1 MIKLVGNK
9 GKLIN
14 SDYKRWTLLSITLAL
29 FIFLPIGTIIYKTIF
44 NNSSSIKYLFETLL
58 IEYSINTVYLVLL
71 TSFFSLIFG
80 IFPAWF
86 ISIYKFKGRK
96 FYDLFL
102 FLPLAIPTYIMAFTY
117 GDFLSY
123 TGPIQTFF
131 RNNFNEIYYLFN
143 KDYLQIEI
151 LAIILGLALYPYIY
165 SVSRVSFSLI
175 GLNYINLSKNLGL
188 SSLKTFVKIIL
199 PLSSPAIFSGLFLV
213 IMEVLNEYGAVKYF
227 GVNTYTT
234 GIFRAWFSMNDI
246 SSAIILA
253 LILMLLV
260 FFLFFL
266 EKNYHSKYKFN
277 YSSNTKIQNL
287 SEVSLVKKVIIHITC
302 LIPFL
307 LGFIIP
313 LFYTINNSISIYH
326 KTDFEN
332 LIQLTSNSIYVSF
345 IAAVLIV
352 ILALFFQY
360 TEKISKS
367 KINNFVSQLI
377 SLGYAIPGAVIA
389 LALIIFFSGINKLF
403 PSIYL
408 LGSLYILIYALIVR
422 FLAVGKS
429 PIKSSFEKHPESFD
443 DTAKN
448 LGLGPFKILQKIH
461 LPINLSALIIAFIVT
476 FVDLMKELP
485 ITLILRPFNFDT
497 LATQTYEFAIEEML
511 KESSIYSLIII
522 LIGCL
527 FLFILKNI
535 INNFSNAS

>member
-9 GKLIN
+9 SEFIN
-14 SDYKRWTLLSITLAL
+14 SDYKKWTLLSITLGL
-29 FIFLPIGTIIYKTIF
+29 FIFLPITTIVYKTIF
-44 NNSSSIKYLFETLL
+44 NNSVSLKYLLETLL
-58 IEYSINTVYLVLL
+58 LEYSLNTIYLVLL

-86 ISIYKFKGRK
+86 ISMYKFKGRQ
-96 FYDLFL
+96 FYDLVL

-117 GDFLSY
+117 GDILSY
-123 TGPIQTFF
+123 TGPIQSYI
-131 RNNFNEIYYLFN
+131 RNNFSEIYYLFN
-143 KDYLQIEI
+143 KDFLQIEI

-175 GLNYINLSKNLGL
+175 GSNYLNLSKTLGL
-188 SSLKTFVKIIL
+188 SSFKTFIKIIL

-253 LILMLLV
+253 FILMLIV
-260 FFLFFL
+260 FLLFFL
-266 EKNYHSKYKFN
+266 EKKYHSKYKFN

-287 SEVSLVKKVIIHITC
+287 SETSLLNSILINLTC

-307 LGFIIP
+307 FGFMIP
-313 LFYTINNSISIYH
+313 LLFIINNSIGIFD
-326 KTDFEN
+326 KTDFQN
-332 LIQLTSNSIYVSF
+332 LIELTSNSIYISF
-345 IAAVLIV
+345 ISAILIV
-352 ILALFFQY
+352 IIALFFQY

-367 KINNFVSQLI
+367 KINNFLSQLI
-377 SLGYAIPGAVIA
+377 SLGYAIPGAVVA

-408 LGSLYILIYALIVR
+408 LGSLYLLIYALIVR

-429 PIKSSFEKHPESFD
+429 PIKSSLEKHPESFD

-511 KESSIYSLIII
+511 KDSSIYSLLII

-527 FLFILKNI
+527 FLFILKNL
-535 INNFSNAS
+535 INSLSNAS

>member
-9 GKLIN
+9 SEFIN
-14 SDYKRWTLLSITLAL
+14 SDYKKWTLLSIILGL
-29 FIFLPIGTIIYKTIF
+29 FIFLPITTIVYKTIF
-44 NNSSSIKYLFETLL
+44 NNSVSLKYLLETLL
-58 IEYSINTVYLVLL
+58 LEYSLNTIYLVLL

-86 ISIYKFKGRK
+86 ISIYKFKGRQ
-96 FYDLFL
+96 FYDLVL

-117 GDFLSY
+117 GDILSY
-123 TGPIQTFF
+123 TGPIQSYI
-131 RNNFNEIYYLFN
+131 RNNFSEIYYLFN
-143 KDYLQIEI
+143 KDFLQIEI

-175 GLNYINLSKNLGL
+175 GSNYLNLSKTLGL
-188 SSLKTFVKIIL
+188 SSFKTFIKIIL

-253 LILMLLV
+253 FILMLIV
-260 FFLFFL
+260 FLLFFL
-266 EKNYHSKYKFN
+266 EKKYHSKYKFN

-287 SEVSLVKKVIIHITC
+287 SETSLLNSILINLTC

-307 LGFIIP
+307 FGFMIP
-313 LFYTINNSISIYH
+313 LFFIINNSIGIFD
-326 KTDFEN
+326 KTDFHN
-332 LIQLTSNSIYVSF
+332 LIELTSNSIYISF
-345 IAAVLIV
+345 ISAILIV
-352 ILALFFQY
+352 IIALFFQY

-367 KINNFVSQLI
+367 KINNFLSQLI
-377 SLGYAIPGAVIA
+377 SLGYAIPGAVVA
-389 LALIIFFSGINKLF
+389 LALIIFFSGINNLF

-429 PIKSSFEKHPESFD
+429 PIKSSLEKHPESFD

-448 LGLGPFKILQKIH
+448 LGLSPFKILQKIH
-461 LPINLSALIIAFIVT
+461 LPINFSALIIAFIVT

-511 KESSIYSLIII
+511 KESSIYSLLII

-527 FLFILKNI
+527 FLFILKNL
-535 INNFSNAS
+535 INSLSNAS

>member
-1 MIKLVGNK
+1 MIIYTHNDCLKKFNGHAHPEKKERLESI
-9 GKLIN
+9 IN
-14 SDYKRWTLLSITLAL
+14 S
-29 FIFLPIGTIIYKTIF
+29 
-44 NNSSSIKYLFETLL
+44 IK
-58 IEYSINTVYLVLL
+58 
-71 TSFFSLIFG
+71 
-80 IFPAWF
+80 
-86 ISIYKFKGRK
+86 
-96 FYDLFL
+96 
-102 FLPLAIPTYIMAFTY
+102 
-117 GDFLSY
+117 
-123 TGPIQTFF
+123 
-131 RNNFNEIYYLFN
+131 
-143 KDYLQIEI
+143 
-151 LAIILGLALYPYIY
+151 
-165 SVSRVSFSLI
+165 
-175 GLNYINLSKNLGL
+175 
-188 SSLKTFVKIIL
+188 
-199 PLSSPAIFSGLFLV
+199 
-213 IMEVLNEYGAVKYF
+213 
-227 GVNTYTT
+227 
-234 GIFRAWFSMNDI
+234 
-246 SSAIILA
+246 
-253 LILMLLV
+253 
-260 FFLFFL
+260 
-266 EKNYHSKYKFN
+266 
-277 YSSNTKIQNL
+277 SSNTKIQNL

-461 LPINLSALIIAFIVT
+461 LPINLSSIQQF
-476 FVDLMKELP
+476 
-485 ITLILRPFNFDT
+485 LILGGSHDLIYPCFNK
-497 LATQTYEFAIEEML
+497 L
-511 KESSIYSLIII
+511 
-522 LIGCL
+522 
-527 FLFILKNI
+527 
-535 INNFSNAS
+535 

>member
-1 MIKLVGNK
+1 M
-9 GKLIN
+9 
-14 SDYKRWTLLSITLAL
+14 
-29 FIFLPIGTIIYKTIF
+29 
-44 NNSSSIKYLFETLL
+44 
-58 IEYSINTVYLVLL
+58 
-71 TSFFSLIFG
+71 
-80 IFPAWF
+80 
-86 ISIYKFKGRK
+86 YKFKGRR
-96 FYDLFL
+96 FYDLVL

-117 GDFLSY
+117 GDILSY
-123 TGPIQTFF
+123 TGPIQSYV
-131 RNNFNEIYYLFN
+131 RNNFSEIYYLFN
-143 KDYLQIEI
+143 KDFLQIEI

-175 GLNYINLSKNLGL
+175 GSNYLNLSKSLGL
-188 SSLKTFVKIIL
+188 SSFKTFIKIIL

-253 LILMLLV
+253 FILMFIV
-260 FFLFFL
+260 FLLFFL
-266 EKNYHSKYKFN
+266 EKKYHSKYKFN

-287 SEVSLVKKVIIHITC
+287 SETSLFNSILINLTC

-307 LGFIIP
+307 FGFMIP
-313 LFYTINNSISIYH
+313 LLFIINNSIGVFH
-326 KTDFEN
+326 KTDFQN
-332 LIQLTSNSIYVSF
+332 LIELTSNSIFISF
-345 IAAVLIV
+345 ISAILIV
-352 ILALFFQY
+352 IIALFFQY

-367 KINNFVSQLI
+367 KINNFLSQLI
-377 SLGYAIPGAVIA
+377 SLGYAIPGAVVA

-408 LGSLYILIYALIVR
+408 LGSLYLLIYALIVR

-429 PIKSSFEKHPESFD
+429 PIKSSLEKHPESFD
-443 DTAKN
+443 DTGKN

-511 KESSIYSLIII
+511 KESSIYSLLII

-527 FLFILKNI
+527 FLFILKNL
-535 INNFSNAS
+535 INSLSNAS

>member
-1 MIKLVGNK
+1 MIKLAGNK
-9 GKLIN
+9 SEFIN
-14 SDYKRWTLLSITLAL
+14 SDYKKWTLFSIILGL
-29 FIFLPIGTIIYKTIF
+29 FIFLPITTIVYKTIF
-44 NNSSSIKYLFETLL
+44 NNSVSLKYLLETLL
-58 IEYSINTVYLVLL
+58 LEYSLNTIYLVFL

-86 ISIYKFKGRK
+86 ISMYKFKGRQ
-96 FYDLFL
+96 FYDLVL

-117 GDFLSY
+117 GDILSY
-123 TGPIQTFF
+123 TGPIQSYI
-131 RNNFNEIYYLFN
+131 RNNFSEIYYLFN
-143 KDYLQIEI
+143 KDFLQIEI

-175 GLNYINLSKNLGL
+175 GSNYLNLSKTLGL
-188 SSLKTFVKIIL
+188 SSFKTFIKIIL

-253 LILMLLV
+253 FILMFIV
-260 FFLFFL
+260 FLLFFL
-266 EKNYHSKYKFN
+266 EKKYHSKYKFN

-287 SEVSLVKKVIIHITC
+287 SETSLLNSILINLTC

-307 LGFIIP
+307 FGFMIP
-313 LFYTINNSISIYH
+313 LFFIINNSIGIFD
-326 KTDFEN
+326 KTDFHN
-332 LIQLTSNSIYVSF
+332 LIELTSNSIYIS
-345 IAAVLIV
+345 IISAVLIV
-352 ILALFFQY
+352 IIALFFQY

-367 KINNFVSQLI
+367 KINNFLSQLI
-377 SLGYAIPGAVIA
+377 SLGYAIPGAVVA
-389 LALIIFFSGINKLF
+389 LALIIFFSGINNLF

-429 PIKSSFEKHPESFD
+429 PIKSSLEKHPESFD

-448 LGLGPFKILQKIH
+448 LGLSPFKILQKIH
-461 LPINLSALIIAFIVT
+461 LPINFSALIIAFIVT

-511 KESSIYSLIII
+511 KESSIYSLLII

-527 FLFILKNI
+527 FLFILKNL
-535 INNFSNAS
+535 INSLSNAS

>member
-1 MIKLVGNK
+1 LIKLVGNK
-9 GKLIN
+9 TEFLK
-14 SDYKRWTLLSITLAL
+14 SDYKNWTLLSFIVAL
-29 FIFLPIGTIIYKTIF
+29 FILLPITTIVYKTIF
-44 NNSSSIKYLFETLL
+44 NNSFSLKYLIETLL
-58 IEYSINTVYLVLL
+58 LDYSLNTIYLVIL
-71 TSFFSLIFG
+71 TCFFSLIFG

-86 ISIYKFKGRK
+86 ISMYKFKGRK
-96 FYDLFL
+96 LYDLAL

-117 GDFLSY
+117 GDILSY
-123 TGPIQTFF
+123 TGPIQSFI
-131 RNNFNEIYYLFN
+131 RNNYSKIYFLFN
-143 KDYLQIEI
+143 KDFLQIEI
-151 LAIILGLALYPYIY
+151 LAVILALALYPYIY
-165 SVSRVSFSLI
+165 SVSRVSFSLL
-175 GLNYINLSKNLGL
+175 GSNYLDLSKTLGL
-188 SSLKTFVKIIL
+188 SSFNTFIKIIL

-227 GVNTYTT
+227 GVNTFTT

-253 LILMLLV
+253 FILMSIV
-260 FFLFFL
+260 FLLFFI
-266 EKNYHSKYKFN
+266 EKNYHSKYRFN
-277 YSSNTKIQNL
+277 YSSNTNTQNL
-287 SEVSLVKKVIIHITC
+287 SETSNINSILINLIC
-302 LIPFL
+302 FIPFF

-313 LFYTINNSISIYH
+313 FLFIINNSLKIIK
-326 KTDFEN
+326 KTDFQN
-332 LIQLTSNSIYVSF
+332 LIELTSNTIYISF
-345 IAAVLIV
+345 ISAILII

-367 KINNFVSQLI
+367 KINNIVNQLI

-408 LGSLYILIYALIVR
+408 LGSLYLLIYALIVR

-429 PIKSSFEKHPESFD
+429 PIKSSLEKHPKSFD

-511 KESSIYSLIII
+511 KESSIYSLVIIS
-522 LIGCL
+522 IGCL
-527 FLFILKNI
+527 FLFILKNL
-535 INNFSNAS
+535 INNLSNAS